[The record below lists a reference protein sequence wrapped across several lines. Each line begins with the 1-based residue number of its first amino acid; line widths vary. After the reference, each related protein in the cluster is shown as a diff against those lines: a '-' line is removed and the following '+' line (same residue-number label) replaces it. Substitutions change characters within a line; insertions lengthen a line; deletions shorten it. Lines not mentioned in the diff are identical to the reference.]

1 MFTQILKLIRIL
13 SSETAPIQISAGFA
27 LAMIIGFTP
36 LLSVHNLIV
45 LLMVLFFRVNLAA
58 FIFGWAVF
66 SGAAYLLDPVFQ
78 NLGQTILTQPDLS
91 NVWTDMYNSSV
102 WRLTQF
108 NNTLVMGSL
117 LVSLI
122 AFIPMLLLG
131 NFLINHY
138 RNDVLK
144 YMNNS
149 RLFKV
154 IKNSKLFSKFISL
167 AE

>member
-1 MFTQILKLIRIL
+1 MFTQILKFIRIL

-36 LLSVHNLIV
+36 LLSVHNLII

-58 FIFGWAVF
+58 FLFGWTVF
-66 SGAAYLLDPVFQ
+66 SGVAYLLDPVFQ

-102 WRLTQF
+102 WRLTRF

-122 AFIPMLLLG
+122 AFIPMLLIG

-138 RNDVLK
+138 RHDVLK

-149 RLFKV
+149 RLFMV